1 MLKIYHL
8 EILQKSLGKKV
19 SASALDAIGTANI
32 GQDAIRGQIG
42 HDEYH
47 FDNNA
52 FAASYAYIEE
62 NRAQISATLA
72 LGDVEAAWAAFGRLT
87 HTVQDFYAHS
97 NYLRLWYAQFDAGN
111 APPVAEVA
119 HADPAF
125 LQHPELS
132 SGKLYYPLELL
143 SYIPALKKYILPLL
157 PCDSHAHMNLDTPE
171 QGPLFDYA
179 IAAAIKRTN
188 DEWEKSIV
196 NLPSNL
202 FALFRDQLFHQQET

>member
-8 EILQKSLGKKV
+8 EILQKSIGKRV
-19 SASALDAIGTANI
+19 SQRALDAIGAANI
-32 GQDAIRGQIG
+32 GQDAIRGQFG
-42 HDEYH
+42 HDEFH

-62 NRAQISATLA
+62 NRVLIRPA
-72 LGDVEAAWAAFGRLT
+72 LEADDVKSAWAAFGRLS
-87 HTVQDFYAHS
+87 HTAQDFYAHS
-97 NYLRLWYAQFDAGN
+97 NYLRLWMAEFDGEN
-111 APPVAEVA
+111 APPVPEVA

-125 LQHPELS
+125 LQHPELC

-157 PCDSHAHMNLDTPE
+157 PRDSHAWMNLDTPA

-188 DEWEKSIV
+188 DEWEKSV
-196 NLPSNL
+196 DGLSG
-202 FALFRDQLFHQQET
+202 ALLHKFTEQ

>member
-1 MLKIYHL
+1 MLTSYHL

-19 SASALDAIGTANI
+19 SVRALDAICKANI
-32 GQDAIRGQIG
+32 AQDALRGQFG

-62 NRAQISATLA
+62 KRALIQPALA
-72 LGDVEAAWAAFGRLT
+72 EGRVESAWAAFGRLS
-87 HTVQDFYAHS
+87 HTAQDFYAHS
-97 NYLRLWYAQFDAGN
+97 NYLRLWFAQFDEEN
-111 APPVAEVA
+111 APPVPEVA

-125 LQHPELS
+125 LQHPELR

-157 PCDSHAHMNLDTPE
+157 PHDSHAWMNLDSPE
-171 QGPLFDYA
+171 QGVLFDYA
-179 IAAAIKRTN
+179 IAAAVKRTHA
-188 DEWEKSIV
+188 EWEKSTAS
-196 NLPSNL
+196 LTKSQL
-202 FALFRDQLFHQQET
+202 ALFTDF